1 MYRFSGFAENLNIWK
16 YVNSTWNCVHQM
28 NGVFGFAENLN
39 FVDTLNVQ
47 NCANSTENCVHQ
59 MYRLSRFAE
68 NLNIQN
74 FVNQMYELP

>member
-1 MYRFSGFAENLNIWK
+1 
-16 YVNSTWNCVHQM
+16 M
-28 NGVFGFAENLN
+28 NGVFGFAKNLN
-39 FVDTLNVQ
+39 FADTLNVQ

-74 FVNQMYELP
+74 FVIRCILDVRIALICRKLEF